1 MNQTL
6 RLRDLAWPIFV
17 ENFLA
22 KAIGMVNIYLL
33 SRYNNE
39 AIAAIGVS
47 NQLLFIINIL
57 FIFVTLGTAVVVSQN
72 IGAGN
77 YAHAVSASTIAII
90 LNLVIGITVGVVVFL
105 FHRTFLTTMGLTGQ
119 VLDYASVYFRILGG
133 LCFLQGLNFSLGTIM
148 RNYGQARAP
157 MMVFLGM
164 NVLNLIG
171 NTIIILRPFGL
182 PDFGIGGVATWT
194 IFSQFAGAVVMVL
207 SALRYKISFRLEK
220 PFPFAGIREI
230 LRIGIPGAGDIF
242 AFSVMLLFMTS
253 FVASMGT
260 TAMTSYAYA
269 MNLIALVQLLGY
281 SVGQSS
287 QILVGRLIGAKEFD
301 EAYKLGFRGL
311 RIAMILNLS
320 CMAVLMI
327 FQRPI
332 LHVLGANEEIMSI
345 LFWCFL
351 IDVGIEIGRPLNLV
365 IGYCVRGAGDVKWS
379 IIVSTASI
387 LFVCIPL
394 GYLFTHNLSLGVA
407 GAFLALLVDEWLR
420 GLLITWR
427 WRSRKWERAAV
438 VP

>member
-1 MNQTL
+1 MNQSL

-39 AIAAIGVS
+39 AVAAIGIS

-72 IGAGN
+72 IGAGK
-77 YAHAVSASTIAII
+77 YAHAVSASSIAII
-90 LNLVIGITVGVVVFL
+90 LNLVIGITVGVIVFL
-105 FHRTFLTTMGLTGQ
+105 FHRTFLTMMGLTGQ
-119 VLDYASVYFRILGG
+119 VLEYASIYFRILGG

-148 RNYGQARAP
+148 RNYGQARTP

-182 PDFGIGGVATWT
+182 PDFGIGGVASWT
-194 IFSQFAGAVVMVL
+194 IFSHFVGAVVMVM

-230 LRIGIPGAGDIF
+230 LRIGVPGAGDIF
-242 AFSVMLLFMTS
+242 AFSIMLLFLTS
-253 FVASMGT
+253 FVASLGT
-260 TAMTSYAYA
+260 TAMTSYTYA

-287 QILVGRLIGAKEFD
+287 QILVGRLIGAKNFD
-301 EAYKLGFRGL
+301 EAYKLGFRSL

-320 CMAVLMI
+320 CMAALMI

-351 IDVGIEIGRPLNLV
+351 IDLGIEIGRPFNLV
-365 IGYCVRGAGDVKWS
+365 IGNCVRGAGDVKWT
-379 IIVSTASI
+379 IIVSTSSI

-394 GYLFTHNLSLGVA
+394 GYLFTHVFSFGVA
-407 GAFLALLVDEWLR
+407 GAFMALLIDEWLR
-420 GLLITWR
+420 GQLITWR
-427 WRSRKWERAAV
+427 WRSRKWEKAAV
-438 VP
+438 VH